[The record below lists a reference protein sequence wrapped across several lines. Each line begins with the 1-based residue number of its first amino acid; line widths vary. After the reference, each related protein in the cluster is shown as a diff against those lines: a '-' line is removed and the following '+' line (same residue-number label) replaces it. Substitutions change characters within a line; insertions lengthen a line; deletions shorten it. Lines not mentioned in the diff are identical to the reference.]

1 MDGWIANLYK
11 MLGLEKE
18 KATAAQ
24 KPLSPDASQEEKVS
38 SDGASEQKSS
48 TAAES
53 GAETAVSKISGIVAA
68 SSKSA
73 ASFLTALEDSFDH
86 LNLTIP
92 EESKEI
98 DQLINEIIE

>member
-24 KPLSPDASQEEKVS
+24 KPLSPDASQEEKIS

-53 GAETAVSKISGIVAA
+53 GAETAVSKIRDSRGFIEVCSVVSH
-68 SSKSA
+68 SSRR
-73 ASFLTALEDSFDH
+73 LLDH
-86 LNLTIP
+86 LI
-92 EESKEI
+92 
-98 DQLINEIIE
+98 

>member
-38 SDGASEQKSS
+38 SDGASEQTFVESIERYEVTSS
-48 TAAES
+48 LTAKAAE
-53 GAETAVSKISGIVAA
+53 
-68 SSKSA
+68 
-73 ASFLTALEDSFDH
+73 
-86 LNLTIP
+86 
-92 EESKEI
+92 
-98 DQLINEIIE
+98 